1 MATPLNS
8 HPVSFS
14 WLGAELDPNTSR
26 SRLLGEAESIIK
38 LVITDPRIGG
48 EKKMKERQAKYQT
61 EVNQLKDRYQFDLV
75 SLALT
80 QSVEDQFVLKW
91 KYAAGNLNDRYKRI
105 TLYSGKGIAGIV
117 FKTGKSLVIE
127 NIHKEIH
134 GKDLFNYPIVMSESL
149 QSIGAIPLWANHRV
163 EGVLLVGYRNDQVIT
178 APLIEQLQNEIAAVF
193 QPFTGREMLPCE

>member
-1 MATPLNS
+1 MME
-8 HPVSFS
+8 
-14 WLGAELDPNTSR
+14 G
-26 SRLLGEAESIIK
+26 
-38 LVITDPRIGG
+38 
-48 EKKMKERQAKYQT
+48 QAKYQA
-61 EVNQLKDRYQFDLV
+61 EVNQLKERYQFDLV

-127 NIHKEIH
+127 NIQKEIH

-149 QSIGAIPLWANHRV
+149 QSIGAIPLWDNHRV
-163 EGVLLVGYRNDQVIT
+163 EGVLLVGYRNNQVIT
-178 APLIEQLQNEIAAVF
+178 TSLIEQIQSEIVDIF
-193 QPFTGREMLPCE
+193 SPFTGREMLSCE